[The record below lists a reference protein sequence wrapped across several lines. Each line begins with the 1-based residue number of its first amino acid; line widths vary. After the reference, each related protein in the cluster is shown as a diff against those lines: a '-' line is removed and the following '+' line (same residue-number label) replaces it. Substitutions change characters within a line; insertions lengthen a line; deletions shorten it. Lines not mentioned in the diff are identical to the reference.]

1 MSIRH
6 DYKSAATGQSR
17 QRARRYG
24 LLVMTLVLIGLFGGL
39 LAYIKG
45 GQTQPAPATAAVA
58 PSTPAQPPTTPAQP
72 PAASPPLKTVALSV
86 AEPEPVKP
94 KYDFYTELPKRK
106 IAIQRETVK
115 PANASR
121 PAPTR
126 IQPAANPLQK
136 PAAPRRNA
144 ASTSPT
150 MATASGAK
158 PDSKTTNSKTAN
170 SKTANSKTAR
180 FQDHELQD
188 RQFQDRQ
195 YRIRQSQDRQFQ
207 DRQSPKPPIPRPPIT
222 NPPIPTRPPIPR
234 PPIPRPPIPHPP
246 HPHPPIPDPQ
256 PPSPRLRRLQRER
269 RNHSGRSPTTT
280 RRSSSRPSKRHNFPI
295 IPEATVG

>member
-1 MSIRH
+1 VSIRH
-6 DYKSAATGQSR
+6 DYKSAATGQRR

-39 LAYIKG
+39 LAYIRG
-45 GQTQPAPATAAVA
+45 DRTPSPPGAAA
-58 PSTPAQPPTTPAQP
+58 SAPTTPAQP
-72 PAASPPLKTVALSV
+72 PAAPPPPKTVAVSP

-115 PANASR
+115 PGNASR

-144 ASTSPT
+144 VSTSPT

-158 PDSKTTNSKTAN
+158 PDPKTANSKTANSKTANSKTTDSKTANSKTANTESANSKTTNSKTAN
-170 SKTANSKTAR
+170 SKTANTESANSKATNSKTAN
-180 FQDHELQD
+180 
-188 RQFQDRQ
+188 
-195 YRIRQSQDRQFQ
+195 ST
-207 DRQSPKPPIPRPPIT
+207 STST
-222 NPPIPTRPPIPR
+222 N
-234 PPIPRPPIPHPP
+234 
-246 HPHPPIPDPQ
+246 
-256 PPSPRLRRLQRER
+256 
-269 RNHSGRSPTTT
+269 
-280 RRSSSRPSKRHNFPI
+280 SRPATAKPTPAAPPARTAQPLRPFTNNNSKIVVKTEQAP
-295 IPEATVG
+295 

>member
-1 MSIRH
+1 VSIRH
-6 DYKSAATGQSR
+6 DYKSAATGQRR

-39 LAYIKG
+39 LAYIRG
-45 GQTQPAPATAAVA
+45 DRTPSPPGAAA
-58 PSTPAQPPTTPAQP
+58 SAPTTPAQP
-72 PAASPPLKTVALSV
+72 PAAPPPPKTVAVSP

-115 PANASR
+115 PGNASR

-144 ASTSPT
+144 VSTSPT

-158 PDSKTTNSKTAN
+158 PDSKTANSKTAN
-170 SKTANSKTAR
+170 SKTANSKTA
-180 FQDHELQD
+180 D
-188 RQFQDRQ
+188 
-195 YRIRQSQDRQFQ
+195 SKTAN
-207 DRQSPKPPIPRPPIT
+207 SKTANSKTT
-222 NPPIPTRPPIPR
+222 NSKTANTESANSKAANSKATNSKTANSKIANTE
-234 PPIPRPPIPHPP
+234 
-246 HPHPPIPDPQ
+246 
-256 PPSPRLRRLQRER
+256 SA
-269 RNHSGRSPTTT
+269 NSKATNSKTANSTST
-280 RRSSSRPSKRHNFPI
+280 STNSRPATAKPTPAAPPARTAQPLRPFTNNNSKIVVKTEQAP
-295 IPEATVG
+295 